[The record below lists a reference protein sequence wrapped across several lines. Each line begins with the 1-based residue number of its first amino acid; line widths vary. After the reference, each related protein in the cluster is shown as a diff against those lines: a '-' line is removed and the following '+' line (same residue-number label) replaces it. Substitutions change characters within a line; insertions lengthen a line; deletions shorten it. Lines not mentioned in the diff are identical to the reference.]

1 MGFGISKTRVLYAD
15 DLADALVFLM
25 KNYNSKSTINIGTG
39 EDISILNLADKIQ
52 NLVKFEGKI
61 IWNTSMPDGTLRKRL
76 DISKINNLGWRAK
89 TSLLNGIDL
98 TYSWYKK
105 QL

>member
-1 MGFGISKTRVLYAD
+1 
-15 DLADALVFLM
+15 
-25 KNYNSKSTINIGTG
+25 
-39 EDISILNLADKIQ
+39 
-52 NLVKFEGKI
+52 
-61 IWNTSMPDGTLRKRL
+61 MPDGTLRKRL

>member
-1 MGFGISKTRVLYAD
+1 MRFE
-15 DLADALVFLM
+15 FLM

-39 EDISILNLADKIQ
+39 EDISILNLANKIQ

-76 DISKINNLGWRAK
+76 DISKINNEFC
-89 TSLLNGIDL
+89 S
-98 TYSWYKK
+98 
-105 QL
+105 